1 MSAKVSKKFDKKF
14 ELNEESIRRI
24 HSDIRKR
31 VPEDKHKEI
40 IFEIFRED
48 SLVYRTS
55 EIDRVLSES
64 NDSTQKIKSV
74 KIEYL
79 DESLNIELIFDSVD
93 GAKLTVVGEDRDTV
107 YLISSELKEYI
118 QKEVAFLF
126 GGNLQ
131 SRNVLVGAMFI
142 SMLAILLVL
151 TNSYSP
157 VSITIP
163 MSAALES
170 TDLNVKMNYIIS
182 NMANKPRDT
191 RAGFIMIIP
200 VLLSFGVLLPLGKI
214 MQYFFPGNIFLIGKQ
229 ISIISNRRGF
239 VRNIFWCVIVGSIIA
254 MVTGYYFFW
263 LSK

>member
-48 SLVYRTS
+48 SLVYQTS
-55 EIDRVLSES
+55 EIDRVLSEN
-64 NDSTQKIKSV
+64 NDSTQKIKSI
-74 KIEYL
+74 KIGYL

-131 SRNVLVGAMFI
+131 SRNILCWSNFYCHVHTSVDI
-142 SMLAILLVL
+142 S
-151 TNSYSP
+151 
-157 VSITIP
+157 
-163 MSAALES
+163 
-170 TDLNVKMNYIIS
+170 KQ
-182 NMANKPRDT
+182 
-191 RAGFIMIIP
+191 
-200 VLLSFGVLLPLGKI
+200 LLPRKRNDTNDSCTGKYRLKRKDEI
-214 MQYFFPGNIFLIGKQ
+214 YNKQYD
-229 ISIISNRRGF
+229 
-239 VRNIFWCVIVGSIIA
+239 
-254 MVTGYYFFW
+254 
-263 LSK
+263 